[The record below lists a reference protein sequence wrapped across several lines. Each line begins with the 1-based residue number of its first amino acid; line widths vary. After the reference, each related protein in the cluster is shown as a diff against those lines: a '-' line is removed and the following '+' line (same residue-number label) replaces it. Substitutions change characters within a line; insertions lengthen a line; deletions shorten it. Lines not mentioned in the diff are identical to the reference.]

1 MYENRKFVIFS
12 VAELDLVDF
21 SQVLETSA
29 ETVRKSVDG
38 TLTFVK
44 YDGDMPTSVQS
55 LTTRSTE
62 HGYTEMLNIL
72 QGPDW
77 TNPIQDQ
84 IVG

>member
-12 VAELDLVDF
+12 VTELENVNF
-21 SQVLETSA
+21 SEVLETSQ

-44 YDGDMPTSVQS
+44 YDGDMPPSVLA
-55 LTTRSTE
+55 LTTKSVE
-62 HGYTEMLNIL
+62 YGYTDMLNIL

-77 TNPIQDQ
+77 TDQ
-84 IVG
+84 SQQGI

>member
-12 VAELDLVDF
+12 VTELDLVDF

-29 ETVRKSVDG
+29 QTVRKSVDG

-44 YDGDMPTSVQS
+44 YDGDMPPSVGP
-55 LTTRSTE
+55 LTTKSVE
-62 HGYTEMLNIL
+62 YGYTEMINIL

-77 TNPIQDQ
+77 TDPSQQDL
-84 IVG
+84 

>member
-12 VAELDLVDF
+12 VTELDLVDF

-29 ETVRKSVDG
+29 QTVRKSVDE

-44 YDGDMPTSVQS
+44 YDGDMPPSVQS
-55 LTTRSTE
+55 LTSRSTE

-77 TNPIQDQ
+77 TDPGQQN
-84 IVG
+84 V

>member
-12 VAELDLVDF
+12 VTELDLVDF

-29 ETVRKSVDG
+29 QTVRKSVDE

-44 YDGDMPTSVQS
+44 YDGDMPPSVGA
-55 LTTRSTE
+55 LTTKSVE
-62 HGYTEMLNIL
+62 YGYTDIINIL

-77 TNPIQDQ
+77 TSPAENNIK
-84 IVG
+84 

>member
-12 VAELDLVDF
+12 VTELDLVDF

-29 ETVRKSVDG
+29 QTVRKSVDG

-44 YDGDMPTSVQS
+44 YDGDMPPSVGA
-55 LTTRSTE
+55 LTTKSVE
-62 HGYTEMLNIL
+62 YGYTEMLNIL

-77 TNPIQDQ
+77 TDPVQQN
-84 IVG
+84 V

>member
-12 VAELDLVDF
+12 VTELDLVDF

-29 ETVRKSVDG
+29 QTVRKSVDG

-44 YDGDMPTSVQS
+44 YDGDMPPSVGA
-55 LTTRSTE
+55 LTTKSVE
-62 HGYTEMLNIL
+62 HGYTDMINIL

-77 TNPIQDQ
+77 TSPAGNNIN
-84 IVG
+84 

>member
-12 VAELDLVDF
+12 VTELDLVDF

-29 ETVRKSVDG
+29 QTVRKSVDE

-44 YDGDMPTSVQS
+44 YDGDMPPSVGA
-55 LTTRSTE
+55 LTTKSLE
-62 HGYTEMLNIL
+62 YGYTEMLNIL

-77 TNPIQDQ
+77 TDPVQQN
-84 IVG
+84 V

>member
-12 VAELDLVDF
+12 VTELDLVDF

-29 ETVRKSVDG
+29 QTVRKSVDE

-44 YDGDMPTSVQS
+44 YDGDMPPSVGA
-55 LTTRSTE
+55 LTTKSLE
-62 HGYTEMLNIL
+62 YGYTEMLNIL

-77 TNPIQDQ
+77 TDPGQQN
-84 IVG
+84 V

>member
-12 VAELDLVDF
+12 VTELDLVDF

-29 ETVRKSVDG
+29 QTVRKSVDE

-44 YDGDMPTSVQS
+44 YDGDMPPSVGA
-55 LTTRSTE
+55 LTTKSVE
-62 HGYTEMLNIL
+62 YGYTEMLNIL

-77 TNPIQDQ
+77 TDPVQQN
-84 IVG
+84 V

>member
-12 VAELDLVDF
+12 VTELDLVDF

-29 ETVRKSVDG
+29 QTVRKSVDG

-44 YDGDMPTSVQS
+44 YEGDMPPSVQS
-55 LTTRSTE
+55 LTSRSIE
-62 HGYTEMLNIL
+62 YGYTEMLNIL

-77 TNPIQDQ
+77 TDPVQQN
-84 IVG
+84 V

>member
-12 VAELDLVDF
+12 VTELDLVDF

-29 ETVRKSVDG
+29 QTVRKSVDG

-44 YDGDMPTSVQS
+44 YDGDMPASVGA
-55 LTTRSTE
+55 LTTKSVE
-62 HGYTEMLNIL
+62 YGYTEMLNIL

-77 TNPIQDQ
+77 TDPVQQN
-84 IVG
+84 V

>member
-12 VAELDLVDF
+12 VTELDLVDF

-29 ETVRKSVDG
+29 QTVRKSVDE

-44 YDGDMPTSVQS
+44 YDGDMPPSVGA
-55 LTTRSTE
+55 LTTKSIE
-62 HGYTEMLNIL
+62 YGYTEMLNIL

-77 TNPIQDQ
+77 TDAGQQN
-84 IVG
+84 V